1 MSSLIKPTVGRVV
14 LFMPGAA
21 AHISFAKPSNGEPCA
36 ALVTRVWGDRCINIA
51 AFDANGTP
59 FGFTSVRLLQGDDVA
74 REGEMH
80 AKWMDYQKGQAAKA
94 EQLEAK
100 LATAPVLAAE
110 AAIEAEIV
118 AKGLTAPR
126 VTLEQIDALMARVTY
141 TGGRVSNTTSTVV
154 HAFLDG
160 EFLLA
165 SGHSAC
171 VSATNY
177 DADIGF
183 KLARGNA
190 EKKARDQLWQLEGY
204 ALRKRLHECAHAP
217 LQAPPPVDN
226 AHVAPGCEPFTG
238 TAVGLSFGD
247 ALEVLKAGGKVAR
260 AGWNGKGMWLS
271 LTCNGTR
278 EVAAENF
285 WSSHNAEHARSQGG
299 KAKVLPSITMKTAT
313 GEILMGW
320 LASQTDMLADDWQAL
335 DVEVLAT

>member
-1 MSSLIKPTVGRVV
+1 MSLIKPTVGRVV
-14 LFMPGAA
+14 LLMVGIAAMPG
-21 AHISFAKPSNGEPCA
+21 FAKPSNGEPCA

-74 REGEMH
+74 AEGEMH

-94 EQLEAK
+94 ELLGAK
-100 LATAPVLAAE
+100 LAAAPAPTSD
-110 AAIEAEIV
+110 AITEAEIQ

-126 VTLEQIDALMARVTY
+126 VTLDQINALMERVTY
-141 TGGRVSNTTSTVV
+141 TGGRVGDTTSTVV

-160 EFLLA
+160 QFLLA

-171 VSATNY
+171 VSAANF
-177 DADIGF
+177 DAELGF
-183 KLARGNA
+183 GLAKGNA

-204 ALRKRLHECAHAP
+204 ALRKQLASAP
-217 LQAPPPVDN
+217 VAPQPPVDN
-226 AHVAPGCEPFTG
+226 AFVAPGCEPFTS
-238 TAVGLSFGD
+238 TAVGLSFGE

-271 LTCNGTR
+271 LSCDGTR
-278 EVAAENF
+278 EVPAENF
-285 WSSHNAEHARSQGG
+285 WSPHNAEHARQQGG
-299 KAKVLPSITMKTAT
+299 KATVLPSITMKTAS

-335 DVEVLAT
+335 DVEVPAA